1 MAIDSSQ
8 ERPSNLKRGL
18 TLVTLFTLLTGA
30 MVGMAWA
37 VLANVILDRSGPA
50 GILSLIIAAVF
61 TLCVGLCFAELC
73 SMMPVAGGAYIYVR
87 RAMNKFGGFTAGWLL
102 VLAYAAMMPGEC
114 IIIGKL
120 IAGIVPG
127 VPVAWVGVG
136 AAVLFT
142 VINLVGITFS
152 AIVQLVLTLILFA
165 GMFIYAIPG
174 FANIDVNNL
183 MPFFGRG
190 VGGMFLMVPIYF
202 LAFMGYD
209 ILPQAAEEVKSPV
222 RKMVF
227 VIPASI
233 LFVLVAY
240 MAVAI
245 TNAGVLP
252 WEQIAKSTD
261 PVPIMP
267 IATKLLGPSGPAI
280 IIIAGICGLVT
291 TLNGFVVGASRLIM
305 AMAKDNE
312 LPRFFASVNKRFGVP
327 HWAILFVGLLG
338 IIGSFVPQLIVLFD
352 TAASAVLV
360 TYALTAIAVI
370 MLRKKEPNADRPYK
384 VPWGYTI
391 PVIAI
396 IGVVPTFLVSLG
408 ILTTEALIVFAAW
421 VVIGFIYY
429 LLYRRKMA

>member
-1 MAIDSSQ
+1 VLKVEQKPSS
-8 ERPSNLKRGL
+8 LKRGL

-50 GILSLIIAAVF
+50 NMISLIIAAAF

-73 SMMPVAGGAYIYVR
+73 SMMPVAGGAYIYVK
-87 RAMNKFGGFTAGWLL
+87 RAMNKFGGFIAGWLL

-120 IAGIVPG
+120 VAGVIPG
-127 VPVAWVGVG
+127 APVAWVGVG

-142 VINLVGITFS
+142 VINLAGITFS
-152 AIVQLVLTLILFA
+152 AIVQLILTVILFA

-174 FANIDVNNL
+174 FFQIDVNNL

-190 VGGMFLMVPIYF
+190 VAGMFLMVPIYF

-227 VIPASI
+227 VIPLSI
-233 LFVLVAY
+233 LFVLLAY
-240 MAVAI
+240 LAVAI

-252 WEQIAKSTD
+252 WETVAKSTD
-261 PVPIMP
+261 AVPIMP
-267 IATKLLGPSGPAI
+267 IATKILGPSGTTI
-280 IIIAGICGLVT
+280 VILAGICGLVT
-291 TLNGFVVGASRLIM
+291 TLNGFVVGASRLMM

-312 LPRFFASVNKRFGVP
+312 LPKVLSKVSERFGVP
-327 HWAILFVGLLG
+327 HGAIVFVGILG
-338 IIGSFVPQLIVLFD
+338 IVGSFVPQLIVLFD

-370 MLRKKEPNADRPYK
+370 ALRRKEPNAERPYR
-384 VPWGYTI
+384 VPWGNVI
-391 PVIAI
+391 PIIAL

-408 ILTTEALIVFAAW
+408 ILTTEALIVFFTW
-421 VVIGFIYY
+421 VVIGILYY
-429 LLYRRKMA
+429 LFYRRRMD

>member
-1 MAIDSSQ
+1 MQ
-8 ERPSNLKRGL
+8 EKPTNLKRGL

-37 VLANVILDRSGPA
+37 VLANVFLDRGGPA
-50 GILSLIIAAVF
+50 SILSLIVAAVF
-61 TLCVGLCFAELC
+61 TLFVGLCFAELC
-73 SMMPVAGGAYIYVR
+73 AMMPVAGGAYIYVK

-120 IAGIVPG
+120 AAGLIPG

-136 AAVLFT
+136 AAVIFT
-142 VINLVGITFS
+142 VINLIGITFS
-152 AIVQLVLTLILFA
+152 AIVQLILTLILF
-165 GMFIYAIPG
+165 GGIFIYAVPG
-174 FANIDVNNL
+174 FAQIDVANL
-183 MPFFGRG
+183 TPFFGRG
-190 VGGMFLMVPIYF
+190 VAGMFLMVPIYF
-202 LAFMGYD
+202 LGFMGYD

-227 VIPASI
+227 VIPMSI

-245 TNAGVLP
+245 VNAGVLP

-261 PVPIMP
+261 PVPIIP
-267 IATKLLGPSGPAI
+267 IAEKLLGPSGPAI
-280 IIIAGICGLVT
+280 IIIAGLCGLVT
-291 TLNGFVVGASRLIM
+291 TLNGFVVGASRLMM
-305 AMAKDNE
+305 AMAKDHE
-312 LPRFFASVNKRFGVP
+312 LPPFFARVNKRFGVP
-327 HWAILFVGLLG
+327 HWAIIFVGILG

-360 TYALTAIAVI
+360 TYALTAISVMI
-370 MLRKKEPNADRPYK
+370 LRKKAPDAERPYRL
-384 VPWGYTI
+384 PWGNLI
-391 PVIAI
+391 PILAL
-396 IGVVPTFLVSLG
+396 IGVVPTFLISLG
-408 ILTTEALIVFAAW
+408 ILTTEALIVFVAW
-421 VVIGFIYY
+421 FAIGVVYY

>member
-1 MAIDSSQ
+1 MQ
-8 ERPSNLKRGL
+8 EKPTNLKRGL

-37 VLANVILDRSGPA
+37 VLANVFLDRGGPA
-50 GILSLIIAAVF
+50 SILSLIVAAVF
-61 TLCVGLCFAELC
+61 TLFVGLCFAELC
-73 SMMPVAGGAYIYVR
+73 AMMPVAGGAYIYVK

-120 IAGIVPG
+120 AAGLIPG

-136 AAVLFT
+136 AAVIFT
-142 VINLVGITFS
+142 VINLIGITFS
-152 AIVQLVLTLILFA
+152 AIVQLILTVILF
-165 GMFIYAIPG
+165 GGIFIYAVPG
-174 FANIDVNNL
+174 FAQIDVANL
-183 MPFFGRG
+183 TPFFGRG
-190 VGGMFLMVPIYF
+190 VAGMFLMVPIYF
-202 LAFMGYD
+202 LGFMGYD

-227 VIPASI
+227 VIPMSI

-245 TNAGVLP
+245 VNAGVLP

-261 PVPIMP
+261 PVPIIP
-267 IATKLLGPSGPAI
+267 IAEKLLGPSGPAI
-280 IIIAGICGLVT
+280 IIIAGLCGLVT
-291 TLNGFVVGASRLIM
+291 TLNGFVVGASRLMM
-305 AMAKDNE
+305 AMAKDHE
-312 LPRFFASVNKRFGVP
+312 LPPFFARVNKRFGVP
-327 HWAILFVGLLG
+327 HWAIIFVGILG

-360 TYALTAIAVI
+360 TYALTAISVMI
-370 MLRKKEPNADRPYK
+370 LRKKAPDAERPYRL
-384 VPWGYTI
+384 PWGNLI
-391 PVIAI
+391 PILAL
-396 IGVVPTFLVSLG
+396 IGVVPTFLISLG
-408 ILTTEALIVFAAW
+408 ILTTEALIVFVAW
-421 VVIGFIYY
+421 FAIGVVYY